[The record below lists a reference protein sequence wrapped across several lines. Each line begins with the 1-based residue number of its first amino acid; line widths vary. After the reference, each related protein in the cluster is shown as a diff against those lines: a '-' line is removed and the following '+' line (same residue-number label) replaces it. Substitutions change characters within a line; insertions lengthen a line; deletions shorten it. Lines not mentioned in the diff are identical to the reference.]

1 MKKIL
6 ALILVAVMMLSLVAC
21 GTPADNGDNVNDEVN
36 NGENN
41 GEAEGGENTPVIV
54 TPDVAEGTM
63 GEAMWKAF
71 EAAMAENSEASME
84 ELANTLVTNPVI
96 QFFGGAMPIEAGAEF
111 FSGFGEYKI
120 EGYESAAMFA
130 PMMGSIA
137 FVGYVFDLAEGTDV
151 NTFIKGLTDNCD
163 PRWNIC
169 VTADQTVVGAID
181 DVVFFLMC
189 PESLGGEGGDMGG
202 MEPTGDVMYPITLEE
217 GTTGYSVWTIFEDAM
232 IEGTAT
238 SPIELANAIC
248 EAQILPIG
256 LGAMEIEA
264 GLLSGFDNY
273 EVTGFESG
281 AVFMPMIGSI
291 PFIGYIFE
299 LDENADV
306 ANFVTEL
313 SDNCN
318 PRWNVCV
325 EADETLCGA
334 YGNTV
339 FFLMCPVSME
349 G

>member
-6 ALILVAVMMLSLVAC
+6 ALILAAVMMLSLVAC
-21 GTPADNGDNVNDEVN
+21 GTPSD

-41 GEAEGGENTPVIV
+41 GENNDENTPAVV
-54 TPDVAEGTM
+54 TPSVEEGTM

-71 EAAMAENSEASME
+71 ESAIAEKSDISME
-84 ELANTLVTNPVI
+84 ELANTLITNPVI
-96 QFFGGAMPIEAGAEF
+96 KFFGGAMPIEAGAEF

-169 VTADQTVVGAID
+169 VTAEQTVVGAID

-189 PESLGGEGGDMGG
+189 PASLGGEGGDVGG
-202 MEPTGDVMYPITLEE
+202 FEPIGGDVIYPVTLED
-217 GTTGYSVWTIFEDAM
+217 GTVGYSIWTIFEDAM

-238 SPIELANAIC
+238 SPIEIANAIC
-248 EAQILPIG
+248 AAQVVPFG

-264 GLLSGFDNY
+264 GLLAGFDNY
-273 EVTGFESG
+273 EVTDFTSG

-299 LDENADV
+299 LEEAVDV
-306 ANFVTEL
+306 ADYVTDL
-313 SDNCN
+313 QANGN
-318 PRWNVCV
+318 TRWNICV
-325 EADETLCGA
+325 TADEKLCGA
-334 YGNTV
+334 FGNTV
-339 FFLMCPVSME
+339 FFLMCPASIE